1 MYNERKYTGKELIG
15 MIEYSKFYKVKNQTP
30 KNDSPKSEETIRK
43 EAELAEYKKL
53 IQKLGYAYFDD

>member
-1 MYNERKYTGKELIG
+1 
-15 MIEYSKFYKVKNQTP
+15 MIEYSKFYKAKNQKP

-43 EAELAEYKKL
+43 EAELAEYKSL